1 MLDQL
6 YELKYNCIYSPIG
19 KMMIHTLQYKDV
31 KIGWTVTPD
40 GEDGM
45 KVEVNPNFKQID
57 IDTLDAI
64 ELFLSMEVKPPF
76 IYDVMDRITTT
87 IKVTEEAKNYK

>member
-31 KIGWTVTPD
+31 KIKKY
-40 GEDGM
+40 GEAL
-45 KVEVNPNFKQID
+45 KILQID